1 MLEAK
6 LCMVQALSRMHRNEA
21 ARDLL
26 TDAIRQ
32 YGDRSPFDVKLRAR
46 IVMLQVGGALDAPY
60 EEFAAQLQPILDTA
74 HKKKMRWHLA
84 TALMLKGEALL
95 RASRADEAL
104 VAFEEA
110 ATIAGRSAD
119 RPSFWRATYLKGR
132 AFEQLLR
139 YEQGLACYRVAA
151 LSIQEIAM
159 DLEEERYKDSFIN
172 QPLVQEVMERYTN
185 MRAKVGKQV
194 RRDMAMMN
202 RSERISRRMLG
213 ALNTIGQ
220 TLTSVL
226 DLGELLSLILD
237 LAIENVRAERG
248 IVFLRDE
255 DTGEMRPERA
265 RGMDRSDLDEISS
278 FSRSVI
284 GQAALGQSLL
294 TVDVTKD
301 PSLSAYESLV
311 LHEIKSILC
320 VPMRTRGNVSGVIYL
335 DTRRGTQLF
344 SDRER
349 AFVESFA
356 SQAAIAVENARLF
369 GTMNAENARLQREV
383 EGRSR
388 FRNLIGTS
396 QTLGRLTH
404 VMGSV
409 LESDCNVL
417 VVGESGTGKE
427 LVARALH
434 YNGPRHRKKFVPID
448 CGALPENL
456 LEAELFGY
464 ARGAFTGADRDRIGL
479 IEEASGGTLFLD
491 EITNTTTALQARLL
505 RVLQEREIRRLGEN
519 TSRPIDIRIVAATN
533 ADIRSLMARGH
544 FRQDL
549 YYRLNVVT
557 LDVPPLRER
566 REDIPLLIDH
576 FLNKEV
582 PEGRQARKIVPG
594 IMRAL
599 QSHDWPGN
607 VRELQNAVER
617 ALVLSA
623 GRSINASD
631 FPDIIFAE
639 SPGTAHHSAASAL
652 SRKTAEHL
660 MIEEALRR
668 CLGDKA
674 KAARYIGWNRQ
685 KLYRR
690 MKSFGIPADYGKAA

>member
-1 MLEAK
+1 
-6 LCMVQALSRMHRNEA
+6 MVQALSRMHRNEA

-582 PEGRQARKIVPG
+582 PEGRPARKIVPG

>member
-1 MLEAK
+1 
-6 LCMVQALSRMHRNEA
+6 
-21 ARDLL
+21 
-26 TDAIRQ
+26 
-32 YGDRSPFDVKLRAR
+32 
-46 IVMLQVGGALDAPY
+46 
-60 EEFAAQLQPILDTA
+60 
-74 HKKKMRWHLA
+74 
-84 TALMLKGEALL
+84 
-95 RASRADEAL
+95 
-104 VAFEEA
+104 
-110 ATIAGRSAD
+110 
-119 RPSFWRATYLKGR
+119 
-132 AFEQLLR
+132 
-139 YEQGLACYRVAA
+139 
-151 LSIQEIAM
+151 
-159 DLEEERYKDSFIN
+159 
-172 QPLVQEVMERYTN
+172 
-185 MRAKVGKQV
+185 
-194 RRDMAMMN
+194 
-202 RSERISRRMLG
+202 
-213 ALNTIGQ
+213 
-220 TLTSVL
+220 
-226 DLGELLSLILD
+226 
-237 LAIENVRAERG
+237 
-248 IVFLRDE
+248 
-255 DTGEMRPERA
+255 
-265 RGMDRSDLDEISS
+265 MDRSDLDEISS

>member
-1 MLEAK
+1 
-6 LCMVQALSRMHRNEA
+6 MHRNEA